1 MSILVNI
8 PTIMRVLT
16 ENKKT
21 VESRGKNI
29 TEVVNN
35 IEEEYP
41 GIKSRIM
48 KDGEVQKYVN
58 IYLNDGDIRFTGG
71 LSTEVSS
78 GDVLTIL
85 PAVAGG

>member
-21 VESRGKNI
+21 VESRGRNV

-35 IEEEYP
+35 IEEDYP

-48 KDGEVQKYVN
+48 KNDEVQKYVN

-78 GDVLTIL
+78 GDILTIL

>member
-16 ENKKT
+16 KNKKT
-21 VESRGKNI
+21 VESRGGNI
-29 TEVVNN
+29 TEVVDSV
-35 IEEEYP
+35 EEDYP

-58 IYLNDGDIRFTGG
+58 IYLNDDDIRFTGG
-71 LSTEVSS
+71 LSTEVAA

>member
-16 ENKKT
+16 ANKKT
-21 VESRGKNI
+21 VESRGGNI
-29 TEVVNN
+29 TEVVDSV
-35 IEEEYP
+35 EEDYP

-58 IYLNDGDIRFTGG
+58 IYLNDDDIRFTGG
-71 LSTEVSS
+71 LSTEVAA

>member
-29 TEVVNN
+29 TEVVNS
-35 IEEEYP
+35 IEEDYP

-48 KDGEVQKYVN
+48 KNGEVQKYVN